1 MSVISLMVFHEIS
14 TKPNTPKPQWLI
26 DELRSD
32 HAGETGAVWIYRG
45 ILSMTREDSVKEFA
59 KHHLETEESHLES
72 IENFLDKK
80 DRSILLPLWKILGFL
95 TGALP
100 ALIGSRVVF
109 ATISAVENFVVLHYQ
124 TQIHRLK
131 NENIH
136 PHIRSVLQSCCD
148 DEAEHES
155 EAAKLLKDQPGK
167 MLNIWC
173 LLISVGSKVA
183 VKLARVV

>member
-1 MSVISLMVFHEIS
+1 MESPEL
-14 TKPNTPKPQWLI
+14 TTQPNTPKPQWLI
-26 DELRSD
+26 ADLRSD

-45 ILSMTREDSVKEFA
+45 ILLTTREEAVREFA
-59 KHHLETEESHLES
+59 KHHLATEETHLEIVES
-72 IENFLDKK
+72 FLDKK
-80 DRSILLPLWKILGFL
+80 QRSILLPLWKILGFL

-100 ALIGSRVVF
+100 ALIGSRAVF

-124 TQIHRLK
+124 AQIYRLK

-136 PHIRSVLQSCCD
+136 PYIRSVLQSCCD

-155 EAAKLLKDQPGK
+155 EAANLLRVQPGK
-167 MLNIWC
+167 MLKIWC
-173 LLISVGSKVA
+173 LLVSVGSKIA